1 MDKSFD
7 RSSWRSAIGSSQR
20 TRRKWRIAVKAPP
33 GPTRRGRAGEKK
45 EKGNAPQF
53 DLRQELS
60 CMTGT
65 DLIQIDGIDVMT
77 AMTMLRQVGWDMSKW
92 KQENNLFTG

>member
-1 MDKSFD
+1 
-7 RSSWRSAIGSSQR
+7 
-20 TRRKWRIAVKAPP
+20 
-33 GPTRRGRAGEKK
+33 
-45 EKGNAPQF
+45 
-53 DLRQELS
+53 
-60 CMTGT
+60 MTGT